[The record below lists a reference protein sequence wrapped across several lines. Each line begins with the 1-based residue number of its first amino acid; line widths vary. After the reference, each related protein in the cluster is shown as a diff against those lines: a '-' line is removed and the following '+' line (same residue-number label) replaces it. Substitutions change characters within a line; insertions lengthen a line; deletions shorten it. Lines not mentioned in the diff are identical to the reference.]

1 MKDINKKILS
11 AKRSSQLT
19 MCGNSDP
26 GQHADISTKLST
38 EM

>member
-11 AKRSSQLT
+11 GDHQSRLT

-26 GQHADISTKLST
+26 SQGADISTKLST

>member
-11 AKRSSQLT
+11 AKPLSQLT
-19 MCGNSDP
+19 ICGNSDA
-26 GQHADISTKLST
+26 GQRIDISTKLST